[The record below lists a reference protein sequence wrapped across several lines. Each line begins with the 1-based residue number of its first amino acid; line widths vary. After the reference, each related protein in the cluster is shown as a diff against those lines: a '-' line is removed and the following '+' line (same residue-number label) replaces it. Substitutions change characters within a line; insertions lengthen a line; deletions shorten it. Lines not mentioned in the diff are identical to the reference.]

1 MINNTAFVKLFKKIF
16 NIETSYDNY
25 LLPEKLVFNEYEIN
39 HFLTCRFLVKQ

>member
-1 MINNTAFVKLFKKIF
+1 MIIFQKIYNQLFK
-16 NIETSYDNY
+16 IETRYDNY